1 MKLVVFSSDVPYPAN
16 RGGRADVWRRLL
28 ALKRLG
34 HEVMLVHL
42 FEATGPTAPT
52 PQHWEAID
60 EVVSNRFSFPMKRGA
75 WRTFRQLLRCYWRPW
90 HAATRMPESSEFKVL
105 TEKLDW
111 FKPDLLWLEG
121 PWFGLLVERVASDL
135 GLPYA
140 YRSHNVEHVYLWG
153 QARAAV
159 RQRDQIAWRLA
170 CVGVKRLEL
179 RLMTNARVVFDISM
193 DDLAFWRGQGIGRQ
207 YWLPPLPELAVGT
220 PPKDLIASEV
230 LFVGNLGTPNNVRGV
245 EFLVQSV
252 WPAVLLK
259 RPESKLTIVGSNPT
273 AFVRDCITSAQ
284 GVELHENVPEP
295 LRYLLGAR
303 VLVNPVMTG
312 SGVQLKTMD
321 MLLTNAPVITT
332 AQGMR
337 GLPAEMT
344 DAVVV
349 VQDARHFASS
359 ILEALSQV
367 GHSEVLQQARSSAQA
382 RFSVSGLGV
391 ALYEAGIA
399 LNTDE

>member
-28 ALKRLG
+28 ALKLLG

-52 PQHWEAID
+52 QQHWAVID
-60 EVVSNRFSFPMKRGA
+60 EVVASRFSFPMRRGA
-75 WRTFRQLLRCYWRPW
+75 WRTFRQLLNCYWRPW
-90 HAATRMPESSEFKVL
+90 HAATRTPESGEYKILMDRLVR
-105 TEKLDW
+105 

-121 PWFGLLVERVASDL
+121 PWFGPLVERVASDL
-135 GLPYA
+135 GLTYA

-159 RQRDQIAWRLA
+159 RRRDQIAWRLA

-179 RLMTNARVVFDISM
+179 RLMTNARAVFDISM
-193 DDLAFWRGQGIGRQ
+193 DDLAFWREQGIQRQ
-207 YWLPPLPELAVGT
+207 YWLPPLPELAVGKR
-220 PPKDLIASEV
+220 PLDLIDCEV
-230 LFVGNLGTPNNVRGV
+230 LFLGNLGTPNNVRGV
-245 EFLVQSV
+245 EFLVQTV
-252 WPAVLLK
+252 WPKVLSK
-259 RPESKLTIVGSNPT
+259 RPDSRLTIVGSNPT
-273 AFVRDCITSAQ
+273 DFVHECIASAQ
-284 GVELHENVPEP
+284 GVELRESVTEP

-321 MLLTNAPVITT
+321 MLLTDAPVVTT

-337 GLPAEMT
+337 GLPAEMA

-349 VQDARHFASS
+349 AQDGERFASA
-359 ILEALSQV
+359 ILEALSNA
-367 GHSEVLQQARSSAQA
+367 GASELVRQARLSAQA
-382 RFSVSGLGV
+382 QFSVKGLAF
-391 ALYEAGIA
+391 ALHRSGIA
-399 LNTDE
+399 FASDA